1 MRSKNPVAGWYHK
14 DKEDSFITWW
24 DGKKWSDKS
33 LIITPE
39 EAIIPTPNQLEL
51 PLETPF
57 AIKDPEIGTTHELWK
72 AFSIALLPIS
82 HKKDEK
88 ALKLKVFLALLT
100 VAFVGF
106 GLTTLSI
113 QNNNSIFVPGKPSVE
128 TITMANALL
137 GEVKYVAEL
146 NGRQEITYKD
156 FDGMDMNLNSAGY
169 NPIDSINAPW
179 IFTGEDGTEVAITA
193 TGNIE
198 VES

>member
-1 MRSKNPVAGWYHK
+1 
-14 DKEDSFITWW
+14 
-24 DGKKWSDKS
+24 
-33 LIITPE
+33 
-39 EAIIPTPNQLEL
+39 
-51 PLETPF
+51 
-57 AIKDPEIGTTHELWK
+57 
-72 AFSIALLPIS
+72 
-82 HKKDEK
+82 
-88 ALKLKVFLALLT
+88 
-100 VAFVGF
+100 VAFVSF

-128 TITMANALL
+128 TIAMANALL

-156 FDGMDMNLNSAGY
+156 FEGMDMNLNSAGY

-198 VES
+198 VEG